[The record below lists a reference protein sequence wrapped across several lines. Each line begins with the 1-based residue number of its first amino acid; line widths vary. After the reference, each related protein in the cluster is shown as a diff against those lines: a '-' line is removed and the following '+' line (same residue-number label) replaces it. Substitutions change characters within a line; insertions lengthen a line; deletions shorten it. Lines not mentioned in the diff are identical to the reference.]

1 MGDSAVNENAIKT
14 MVAIN
19 AAIRNMR
26 LYPITSAATINSVNK
41 AFQGISQYLD
51 TEDTLAYAESEKN
64 LLISGKPL
72 SEKERQKPQIIAFL
86 DILLNFRVKNLV
98 FQKGI
103 SLEEFTAF
111 LQMLLPGPE
120 ESAKAGGLKALI
132 AQKQLAHILIDDK
145 IFVSVEENQQVASKE
160 DVRKK
165 VNIEE
170 TFAPMVS
177 TLDAVLER
185 EYKDKVS
192 KHLAASMVKK
202 NEDVLGAVLTQK
214 TEGELGEKLFV
225 DIIESLGDD
234 KFERL
239 LYRIKQI
246 YDEAQKSGHQMTD
259 AEFIRQTYQNMLKSV
274 KGERLQAKLREKKI
288 LDKARREQHKAKIL
302 SGINSLLK
310 GEQAAFHDKDLMQAI
325 PAAIAQMFSKGQG
338 KAVEVLLEKLSG
350 GLSIKIASIRAAVSD
365 ALASSLEKLPDDAR
379 KDMITRLIPKLA
391 HWIGRKTALTPAV
404 EKIGE
409 YLAEKAGDILMNGRF
424 AQADMILKA
433 FYAARYGKTE
443 KEQSFREFAGSML
456 KRIPDDTVINK
467 IIHEFRY
474 NEDGRRDQAGKCMV
488 FLADSFAEPLL
499 NILKESQHRSERAR
513 ILQVISDMGAVAVPF
528 LTQKIQEGK
537 PWYFMR
543 NLVLLFGKTG
553 NENHLDILRPFLSH
567 DDYRV
572 QREALNSIYNI
583 GSKQREEIFLSVLP
597 DASDQLK
604 ADIVGMIG
612 ASEYKAAVPMLIQIL
627 EAKPMIPSKVR
638 NELEEKICTIFGN
651 MMVEDAIP
659 VLMKIADS
667 KKGVLT
673 KVSYSD
679 KVLAAAKKAIQKI
692 RAGRTAEK

>member
-1 MGDSAVNENAIKT
+1 MGDSALNENAVKT

-41 AFQGISQYLD
+41 AFQGIAQCLD
-51 TEDTLAYAESEKN
+51 TEDALAYAESEKN

-72 SEKERQKPQIIAFL
+72 GEKERQKPQIIAFL
-86 DILLNFRVKNLV
+86 DILLNFRIKNLV

-103 SLEEFTAF
+103 SPEEFTAF
-111 LQMLLPGPE
+111 LQMLLLGYE
-120 ESAKAGGLKALI
+120 ELSKVGGLKRLI
-132 AQKQLAHILIDDK
+132 AQKQISHILIDEK
-145 IFVSVEENQQVASKE
+145 IFVSVEENQQIASK
-160 DVRKK
+160 DDIRKK

-177 TLDAVLER
+177 TLDAVLEG
-185 EYKDKVS
+185 EHKDKVS

-214 TEGELGEKLFV
+214 TEGELGEKFFAH
-225 DIIESLGDD
+225 IIEALGDD

-239 LYRIKQI
+239 IYRIKQI
-246 YDEAQKSGHQMTD
+246 YDEAQKSGQKMSD
-259 AEFIRQTYQNMLKSV
+259 AEFIRQTYQSMLKSA
-274 KGERLQAKLREKKI
+274 KGERLQAKLREKKTQ
-288 LDKARREQHKAKIL
+288 DKVRREQHKTKIL

-310 GEQAAFHDKDLMQAI
+310 GEQSAFYDKDLMQAI
-325 PAAIAQMFSKGQG
+325 PAAIVQMFSKGQE
-338 KAVEVLLEKLSG
+338 KAVEVLLERLSG
-350 GLSIKIASIRAAVSD
+350 GLSTKIASVRAAVSD

-379 KDMITRLIPKLA
+379 REMITQLIPNLA
-391 HWIGRKTALTPAV
+391 HWITRKTALTPAV
-404 EKIGE
+404 EKIGN
-409 YLAEKAGDILMNGRF
+409 YLAEKAGDILQSGRF
-424 AQADMILKA
+424 SQSDMILKA

-443 KEQSFREFAGSML
+443 KEQSFRDFAGNML
-456 KRIPDDTVINK
+456 KTIPDDTVINK

-474 NEDGRRDQAGKCMV
+474 NEEGRRDQAGKSMV

-513 ILQVISDMGAVAVPF
+513 ILQVVSDMGVAVVPF
-528 LTQKIQEGK
+528 LIQKIQEGK

-553 NENHLDILRPFLSH
+553 NEGHLEILRPFLSYN
-567 DDYRV
+567 DYRV

-583 GSKQREEIFLSVLP
+583 GGRQSEEIFLSVLP

-627 EAKPMIPSKVR
+627 EDKPMIPSKIR

-651 MMVEDAIP
+651 MMAEDAIP

-679 KVLAAAKKAIQKI
+679 KVLTSARRAIQKI